1 MREEGLVVVSL
12 LKIYQKSELQFYKY
26 RLMVGAEMHR
36 PFFMSARNPG
46 HRAHGVTDNPLPGGE
61 KAVTLHQISR
71 EKLSRNCL
79 CIKIMYYYGNQS

>member
-36 PFFMSARNPG
+36 PFLLNVKMLSEGIKKFMLRCNNFAFSI
-46 HRAHGVTDNPLPGGE
+46 L
-61 KAVTLHQISR
+61 
-71 EKLSRNCL
+71 
-79 CIKIMYYYGNQS
+79 